1 MLSVGGAKCRFA
13 GVELRLQSH
22 SLLNE
27 LIHLSAAPALRQGNN
42 LKSVVQL
49 RILHGEGFRL
59 LKSRACVLD
68 SLLEELPAIR
78 GHGIRK
84 TVAARLPGMADIG
97 GPDRHA
103 RS

>member
-1 MLSVGGAKCRFA
+1 MLSVGGAKYRFA

-49 RILHGEGFRL
+49 RILHGEDSGCSKVERAFSIRSW
-59 LKSRACVLD
+59 KSFQPSAVTVFAKPLPRAFQ
-68 SLLEELPAIR
+68 AWR
-78 GHGIRK
+78 
-84 TVAARLPGMADIG
+84 T
-97 GPDRHA
+97 
-103 RS
+103 